1 MNEIIK
7 LLKEKKSIPLD
18 EFINIALYDKK
29 FGYYMKSNPFGK
41 EGDYVTSPLISNL
54 FGDMI
59 GIWCVSFWEH
69 LGKPKKISLVELGP
83 GDGTLCKNLL
93 NVFKKFKDFYNCF
106 EINLLEKSNYLKKKQ
121 KKEIK
126 NKKVKWIKNIKHLNS
141 GPLIFLG
148 NEFFDALPIKQFIKK
163 NNKWHERNVK
173 FFKLN
178 RPKFIDVLIDIKK
191 FEKKIGFK
199 ISHKQK
205 FIEYSPLSIKY
216 LKIISKKINSNNG
229 GILIIDYGY
238 WSSNM
243 KNTLKSISNH
253 KFNEVLNNFGR
264 SDITYNLSF
273 KLLEKILK
281 KFNLKIGG
289 MTNQKNFLINLG
301 ILKRA
306 EIISKNLPFSK
317 KADIYFRVKRLID
330 KNSMG
335 ELFKVIL
342 ATKKNVNFQTGFIN

>member
-1 MNEIIK
+1 MRIK
-7 LLKEKKSIPLD
+7 KNDILTVDKYIYE
-18 EFINIALYDKK
+18 ALYNSKS
-29 FGYYMKSNPFGK
+29 GYYMKSNPFGK
-41 EGDYVTSPLISNL
+41 NGDYITAPNISIL
-54 FGDMI
+54 FSEMI
-59 GIWCVSFWEH
+59 AIWIILFWEN
-69 LGKPKKISLVELGP
+69 LKCPKKFNLIELGA
-83 GDGTLCKNLL
+83 GNGEMMRQIIKTFDRFL
-93 NVFKKFKDFYNCF
+93 VFKNCCK
-106 EINLLEKSNYLKKKQ
+106 INILEKSIYLKKIQKQ
-121 KKEIK
+121 KLK
-126 NKKVKWIKNIKHLNS
+126 NRNIKWLKNLNEVS
-141 GPLIFLG
+141 NIPSIFIG

-163 NNKWHERNVK
+163 NNEWYERNVK
-173 FFKLN
+173 FSKLN
-178 RPKFIDVLIDIKK
+178 QPKFIDILNDIKK
-191 FEKKIGFK
+191 IEKKIGFK

-205 FIEYSPLSIKY
+205 FIEYSPLSIEY
-216 LKIISKKINSNNG
+216 LKIIARKINSNTG

-238 WSSNM
+238 WSNNM

-253 KFNEVLNNFGR
+253 KFNEVLNNFGQ

-342 ATKKNVNFQTGFIN
+342 ATKKNVHFQTGFVN